1 MNTNNGNGKRVA
13 REDMAVEMLME
24 QGRLL
29 HSRAVYDI
37 CATAVEALSQM
48 LGNSSREAGREAA
61 PGLAGQR

>member
-29 HSRAVYDI
+29 HSRAVYEI
-37 CATAVEALSQM
+37 CARTMAALSQM
-48 LGNSSREAGREAA
+48 LRNNTIETEQKKT
-61 PGLAGQR
+61 GLAFPG

>member
-1 MNTNNGNGKRVA
+1 MNTSNDNGKRVA

-29 HSRAVYDI
+29 HSKAVYDI
-37 CATAVEALSQM
+37 CARTIAALSQQ
-48 LGNSSREAGREAA
+48 LRSSSPDAGRETA